1 MRTKKQKDLRIQFFK
16 KVDVKKTIDA
26 TTKKAPDILAAK
38 MTPRSPKNNFG
49 NKQTI
54 ALILKKI
61 GP

>member
-1 MRTKKQKDLRIQFFK
+1 MTVYEEWFNVELRKKE
-16 KVDVKKTIDA
+16 VEVKKTNDA
-26 TTKKAPDILAAK
+26 IMKKAPDILAAK

>member
-1 MRTKKQKDLRIQFFK
+1 MRIKKQKDLSIQLFK
-16 KVDVKKTIDA
+16 KVEVKKTNDA
-26 TTKKAPDILAAK
+26 IMKKAPDILAVK

-49 NKQTI
+49 IKQTT